1 MWAPY
6 QGPLD
11 AYPRVALQ
19 QITGPLIRQRVRKM
33 AQPISTTIT
42 IDAAAP
48 GLIVIARIA
57 CQVFEVV
64 HTGDTS
70 TTAQALRDLITLRR
84 PAWTVGGA
92 GADVTVS
99 DPLRLIFDARGINY
113 CAEVNADD
121 GDIVYVF
128 VYTREITVQASVF
141 ATTSKMW
148 ATDGSSQLAIQI
160 TDAVDEW
167 DPAPHRVFMRP
178 GNVGSILAFP
188 SGQSGALTQNVV
200 EITAWYTEAA
210 NPLVDL
216 VERVSGTVNDE
227 AFITDPP

>member
-1 MWAPY
+1 
-6 QGPLD
+6 
-11 AYPRVALQ
+11 
-19 QITGPLIRQRVRKM
+19 M

-42 IDAAAP
+42 VDAASS
-48 GLIVIARIA
+48 GLTVIARIA
-57 CQVFEVV
+57 CQIFEVT
-64 HTGDTS
+64 HTGDAS
-70 TTAQALRDLITLRR
+70 TTAQLLRDLITLRR

-99 DPLRLIFDARGINY
+99 DPARLIFDVRGINY
-113 CAEVNADD
+113 CTEANADD
-121 GDIVYVF
+121 GDPVYVF
-128 VYTREITVQASVF
+128 VYTRELTVQASVF

-148 ATDGSSQLAIQI
+148 DSDGSSRLAIQI
-160 TDAVDEW
+160 SDAVDYW
-167 DPAPHRVFMRP
+167 DPLPHMVFMRL
-178 GNVGSILAFP
+178 GNVTSLLGFP

-216 VERVSGTVNDE
+216 AERASGTVNGE